1 MLICAEID
9 DIKEEL
15 SKLNIWE
22 FAEKID
28 SEEKGEAVIK
38 LKNISDRDKLLKR
51 LIDSGISLDKYE
63 ILEPTLEEIFVE
75 KAGEE

>member
-1 MLICAEID
+1 MSFFLKKNNFCCRRTTISI
-9 DIKEEL
+9 
-15 SKLNIWE
+15 
-22 FAEKID
+22 
-28 SEEKGEAVIK
+28 IK